1 MADEDEIVLSFG
13 DSLLRKS
20 DLNLLNEPNWIN
32 DKIIAFCFEY
42 YEHEQFN
49 HSADKM
55 ALISPAVAQ
64 LMRFASGKEGMKEG
78 MSERRKID
86 ERLVPARRDTNDLY
100 CVDVC
105 FSFLKQRLSV
115 VGVGSGEN
123 SCFVSERLTDI
134 FLCRFLSLAP
144 RGKLKFVEMDCPQ
157 QQNGYDCGMYV
168 IAMTEH
174 LIRELCE
181 CFGVSLPE
189 MVNADTVQRLR
200 GQILSLVE
208 KLRQSQEHSSV
219 AHHNLKAT

>member
-78 MSERRKID
+78 MSER
-86 ERLVPARRDTNDLY
+86 
-100 CVDVC
+100 
-105 FSFLKQRLSV
+105 RLSV